1 MEKRIKELVKE
12 IKKHKSLYYKGTPEI
27 DDESFDKLEDELKK
41 IDPNNKILKTIGS
54 KTTRDEKVKHDKKML
69 SLNKEYNIDSLKDW
83 INEKPVFA
91 LFKID
96 GSACSLIYKNG
107 EFSLAKTRGNGEIGA
122 NITSSCKFLQDIPN
136 LISEMSDVEIRGEVF
151 CTIDNFNKLCLEME
165 KRGLDKPKSP
175 RNVVAGVLGRKDH
188 KDLTSF
194 FSFFAFELL
203 SDKDLNEDLKH
214 DSLLKLGFKT
224 PPSQL
229 IMDNS
234 QVESFLEKTKEYMK
248 NGAYLIDG
256 AVFSINDV
264 KEQKKMGYTSH
275 HPKYKIAFK
284 FQSEGTITKLN
295 DIVWQISRFGV
306 YTPVGIV
313 EPVEVDGATISKVTL
328 HNLKTVELFNLK
340 NGDLIK
346 IVRSGEVI
354 PKFLEV
360 VHSSNNKIDIPS
372 ECEYCG
378 HQLSSDDVRLIC
390 HNINCSGRHAEYILN
405 FVQKIG
411 IDDLSDKRL
420 EPMIKSKM
428 ITSIPDIYKITKKD
442 LLTLPQTKDKLADK
456 ILFNI
461 NNSKNVDVVKF
472 LASLNFVG
480 GARKSTEE
488 LISQGYDSFEKL
500 FNLKIDD
507 LLEIDGFADKKAND
521 YLESL
526 QQNKLIIEELLK
538 LGFNVTFPSKNS
550 ELLVGKTFCITG
562 DVTIANNRKELE
574 DLIKSNGG
582 KCSSSVSSKTDFLIC
597 NEKSSSSKYKKAEEL
612 KIIILTEDEFEKKFF
627 KIK

>member
-1 MEKRIKELVKE
+1 MGKRIKGLVKE
-12 IKKHKSLYYKGTPEI
+12 IKKHKALYYNGTPEI
-27 DDESFDKLEDELKK
+27 DDESFDRLEDELKK
-41 IDPNNKILKTIGS
+41 IDPNNKILKTVGYNTS
-54 KTTRDEKVKHDKKML
+54 KGEKVRHEKKML
-69 SLNKEYNIDSLKDW
+69 SLNKEYNIDSLKNW
-83 INEKPVFA
+83 VNEKPVFA

-107 EFSLAKTRGNGEIGA
+107 LFSLAKTRGNGEFGE
-122 NITSSCKFLQDIPN
+122 NITSSCKFLKDIPN
-136 LISEMSDVEIRGEVF
+136 EISDMSDLEIRGEVF
-151 CTIDNFNKLCLEME
+151 CTIENFKKLCIEMD

-188 KDLTSF
+188 KDLASF

-203 SDKDLNEDLKH
+203 SDKDLNEDVKH
-214 DSLLKLGFKT
+214 ENLFKLGFQT
-224 PPSQL
+224 PPSNLIKNSEQL
-229 IMDNS
+229 EDFIK
-234 QVESFLEKTKEYMK
+234 KTKDFMS
-248 NGAYLIDG
+248 NGSYLIDG

-264 KEQKKMGYTSH
+264 QEQKKLGYTSH
-275 HPKYKIAFK
+275 HPKYKMAFK
-284 FQSEGTITKLN
+284 FQSEGTTTKLN
-295 DIVWQISRFGV
+295 DIAWQISRFGV

-328 HNLKTVELFNLK
+328 HNLKTVELYNLK
-340 NGDLIK
+340 KGDLIK

-360 VHSSNNKIDIPS
+360 VQSSNNKMDIPFK
-372 ECEYCG
+372 CEYCG
-378 HQLSSDDVRLIC
+378 NRLLSDDVRLVC
-390 HNINCSGRHAEYILN
+390 DNLNCTGRHSEYILN

-428 ITSIPDIYKITKKD
+428 ISSIPDIYKITKKD
-442 LLTLPQTKDKLADK
+442 LLSLPQTKDKLADK
-456 ILFNI
+456 ILLNI
-461 NNSKNVDVVKF
+461 NNSKNVDIVKF
-472 LASLNFVG
+472 LSSLNFVG

-526 QQNKLIIEELLK
+526 NQNKIIIDELLK
-538 LGFNVTFPSKNS
+538 LGFNVMFPSKKS
-550 ELLVGKTFCITG
+550 DVLVGKTFCITG
-562 DVTIANNRKELE
+562 DVKIANNRKEFE
-574 DLIKSNGG
+574 ELIKSNGG

-612 KIIILTEDEFEKKFF
+612 KIQILTEEDFEAKFF